1 MLSAFTLAFLFTPY
15 FEQDSMFA
23 LVVLGGVAIGSLIID
38 IDGSDSAVMHS
49 HIKGIRGN
57 VGALINGLIAP
68 ILPIF
73 GYITKYTIYKPSLWI
88 LSKTILIKY
97 NKEEIE
103 HHRGFSHSIIGVL
116 SFAFV
121 TGAYLLIICLL
132 LDILNW
138 LYFMSFILAYIFG
151 AFMHMLEDSCT
162 KSGIQWNSPFSKKLL
177 KGEITTNAEPI
188 NTMKPNLFSGFLG
201 FSIIALYFLIE
212 LKYLVLSWYFLIPLM
227 IIYLII
233 SWIIFLKY
241 VAKIT
246 VLQEGKIVNYPE
258 TISKF

>member
-1 MLSAFTLAFLFTPY
+1 MLGRHHLMLSAFTLAFLFTPY

-162 KSGIQWNSPFSKKLL
+162 KSGIQWNSPFSKKLSDKMVNLTPKEIHIANLIKSGKSNKEISELLNSSIHTIASHRENIRKKTGL
-177 KGEITTNAEPI
+177 KNR
-188 NTMKPNLFSGFLG
+188 KVNLRSFL
-201 FSIIALYFLIE
+201 STLE
-212 LKYLVLSWYFLIPLM
+212 
-227 IIYLII
+227 
-233 SWIIFLKY
+233 
-241 VAKIT
+241 
-246 VLQEGKIVNYPE
+246 
-258 TISKF
+258 